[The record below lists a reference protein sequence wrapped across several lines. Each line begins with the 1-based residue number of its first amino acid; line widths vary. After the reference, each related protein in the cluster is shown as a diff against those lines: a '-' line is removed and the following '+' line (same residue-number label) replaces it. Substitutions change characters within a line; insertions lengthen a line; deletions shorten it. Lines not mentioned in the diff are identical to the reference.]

1 MHAME
6 VEVMPIANLR
16 PYPRNART
24 HSRKQIKQIA
34 NSIQRFGFTNPV
46 LISDENEIVAGHGR
60 VEAAK
65 LIGYSTVPTLRLAHL
80 NAAERRAYVIA
91 DNKLALNAGWDREIL
106 AIELQSLIDTDFDV
120 ELTGFSLAE
129 VDFVLD
135 EARESSVHSSVGPE
149 DDVPPLGDASS
160 AVSFAGDVWQLG
172 RHRLTCGDSR
182 LATTIELLMK
192 GERAHVIF
200 TDPPYNLPIGG
211 HVSGLGRTCH
221 PEFAMGSGEMTSDA
235 FTHFLKETLGNAA
248 AVAGD
253 GSIAFVCM
261 DWRHMGSKTSPWS
274 ANGTSPVVRE
284 TVERLILPS
293 GSGIPF

>member
-120 ELTGFSLAE
+120 ELTGFRWPKST
-129 VDFVLD
+129 
-135 EARESSVHSSVGPE
+135 SC
-149 DDVPPLGDASS
+149 
-160 AVSFAGDVWQLG
+160 W
-172 RHRLTCGDSR
+172 
-182 LATTIELLMK
+182 MK
-192 GERAHVIF
+192 LERARCTVPS
-200 TDPPYNLPIGG
+200 DP
-211 HVSGLGRTCH
+211 
-221 PEFAMGSGEMTSDA
+221 
-235 FTHFLKETLGNAA
+235 
-248 AVAGD
+248 
-253 GSIAFVCM
+253 
-261 DWRHMGSKTSPWS
+261 KTMS
-274 ANGTSPVVRE
+274 
-284 TVERLILPS
+284 LPS
-293 GSGIPF
+293 EMLRRP